1 MFKDVYKTKE
11 FFVVLGVLL
20 TFVFYFATKGL
31 INKSSFYMSIVI
43 FLLSLP
49 LFYQMSKSII
59 QGKFGVDILAGLAI
73 VSALLTGEGIAGG
86 IILIMLSGGEVLET
100 YANAKA
106 RSSLETLLKSAP
118 QIAKRINAKK
128 EVEIINVNDVK
139 VGDILIV
146 SPMDMVPVNGIVILG
161 NSEVDESMITGEPLP
176 RSIKM
181 YSHLH
186 SGSINTSDVIHIQA
200 ETTYEDSTYSSLV
213 RLVKSAENSKAP
225 LVRVADRFSI
235 YFTLIVLVFTGLV
248 FLFTKDTTL
257 LVAILVV
264 ATPCPLILAAPIAF
278 ISGMSVSARRGI
290 IVKNGGVFEVI
301 SNSKRILFDK
311 TGTLTFGTPKVV
323 SVIAINDNYKPE
335 EVSRIAGS
343 LEQLSQHAVARS
355 ILQYTNTNGIQLE
368 YPSDFKENYGSGVEA
383 VLGTGK
389 FFLGSGSYIKSINK
403 NFIVPDK
410 FKKENLEVDM
420 VSYVAN
426 NDGLIGAILMS
437 DVVRPGVKSSIE
449 ALRSLGYKTTLVT
462 GDNDIRAK
470 EISEK
475 LGFTD
480 VYSECLPEHKLDIV
494 KSYQNVKEKVIMV
507 GDGINDAPA
516 LAQADAGIALGSHG
530 SSAATDAA
538 SGVIVQDNINRMYD
552 LVYISNKTMKIAM
565 QSIFVGIGLSFIAM
579 VFASLGYIKPT
590 IGALIQE
597 AIDVAVI
604 LNALRVLNIKFG
616 NDFSRIN

>member
-139 VGDILIV
+139 VGDILVV

-176 RSIKM
+176 RSIEM

-186 SGSINTSDVIHIQA
+186 SGSINTNDVIHIQA

-235 YFTLIVLVFTGLV
+235 YFTLIVLIFTGLV

-278 ISGMSVSARRGI
+278 ISGMSVSAKRGI

-323 SVIAINDNYKPE
+323 SIIAINDNYKPE
-335 EVSRIAGS
+335 EISRIAGS

-383 VLGTGK
+383 VLGAGK

-420 VSYVAN
+420 VSYIAN
-426 NDGLIGAILMS
+426 SDGLIGAILMS

-449 ALRSLGYKTTLVT
+449 ALRTLGYKTTLVT
-462 GDNDIRAK
+462 GDNDVRAK

-616 NDFSRIN
+616 NNFSKIN